1 LHPHPTPFLPQ
12 PASCSFTPKKVR
24 EKKILTGSLRVSSS
38 SGEFTVLSFELREVL
53 VDTQI
58 HTSFLPQALLP
69 LAFLKKTKTKQNKK
83 CVEKKN
89 LTHLLTQRL
98 LCSSQE
104 FSVVVSFELRVVEQ
118 LVCVRER
125 EGERERELG
134 YTISLL
140 RLTTKNRVCLNNTH
154 HSKDTDLN

>member
-1 LHPHPTPFLPQ
+1 
-12 PASCSFTPKKVR
+12 
-24 EKKILTGSLRVSSS
+24 
-38 SGEFTVLSFELREVL
+38 
-53 VDTQI
+53 
-58 HTSFLPQALLP
+58 
-69 LAFLKKTKTKQNKK
+69 
-83 CVEKKN
+83 
-89 LTHLLTQRL
+89 
-98 LCSSQE
+98 
-104 FSVVVSFELRVVEQ
+104 VVVSFELRVVEQ